1 MNLHTPYQLSNI
13 ALMLVLLL
21 IVSSCS
27 DEEQSDAYG
36 QFEATETTIS
46 SEVSG
51 KLVSYQVEEGDWL
64 KANQR
69 VGTVDTTRLALQRQ
83 ELESQLESIR
93 ARVTNINA
101 QVEVQRSELALA
113 RTNLNRVQAMHS
125 DGAATDQQLDDAQA
139 KVRTLEKSIDAQ
151 QTQKQSVRADIRA
164 TQNKIEQVNNQI
176 QDALIVNPVA
186 GTVLTSFAEPYEV
199 VQQGQP
205 LYRIANLDTLTLRV
219 YVSGAQLPGIKLGQ
233 KVEVFVDKNAEENQ
247 SLDGK
252 VRWIAS
258 EAEFTPQQIQ
268 TKEERVSQV
277 YAVEVRV
284 PNRDG
289 ILKIG
294 MPGEVNFSGVL
305 SIQDKN

>member
-21 IVSSCS
+21 IISSCS
-27 DEEQSDAYG
+27 GEEQSDAYG

-64 KANQR
+64 KANQQ
-69 VGTVDTTRLALQRQ
+69 VGTVDTTRLVLQRQ

-113 RTNLNRVQAMHS
+113 RRNLNRVQAMHS

-139 KVRTLEKSIDAQ
+139 KVRTLEKRIDAQ

-176 QDALIVNPVA
+176 QDALIVNPVV
-186 GTVLTSFAEPYEV
+186 GTVLTSFVEPYEV

-233 KVEVFVDKNAEENQ
+233 KVEVSVDKNAEENQ

-252 VRWIAS
+252 VSWIAS
-258 EAEFTPQQIQ
+258 KAEFTPQQIQ

-277 YAVEVRV
+277 YAVEIRV

-294 MPGEVNFSGVL
+294 MPGEVNFRGVL
-305 SIQDKN
+305 AKQDKN